1 MCAMQGRQRAE
12 ADRAP
17 SGGGAPAVAARA
29 HELPLVGR
37 ALQLET
43 LEREVALAR
52 TGQFRVVL
60 LRGGAGLGKTRLVA
74 EVLAR
79 HSGEATC
86 LSARSYRWGSA
97 ASFGPWVEA
106 LDRWLRDLDPERI
119 IDLCGPCLE
128 DLAGLL
134 STVRAATGTAVAPTD
149 RGRLLEGL
157 ATILRRLSAEGPV
170 LIALD
175 DAHLADSSTW
185 EALRFLG
192 RQLEQAPVAVLLT
205 ARPSPLDEH
214 PIALETLVRLEEDGH
229 LTRLGLAPLARAE
242 VTQLVH
248 EVLRADPT
256 VDSSFVTDPLVG
268 WLMDRS
274 LGHPLFVIGLL
285 RALLEEGAD
294 LTAPRLERL
303 PTGLR
308 DRVVLDLGGLDPDQ
322 RELLDLLAVADRRV
336 DLRDLA
342 AVVGRAPEEVGRVLD
357 GLARS
362 HLIVEHGDPTSLTY
376 EIAHPIIQE
385 TIYEAIGGSRRR
397 DLHRT
402 VARALLD
409 AGHLGAAAGHL
420 ARGAEAGDVEAVE
433 QLCRAMDEAE
443 SRGLYRESLAT
454 LEALVG
460 LLPEDDQRWSR
471 LLEVMNWQPEWVLS
485 HLAENDAPTAIVA
498 MRRID
503 GQLDGEATPA
513 ARATVQFHLAA
524 FLSFGAGR
532 LEEAEQASR
541 AAVELFTAA
550 GETERAL
557 LATNELAWLRGCAG
571 SLRGQAAIAA
581 EVLDEATRGDHPRAL
596 LQATTT
602 RAYALGFLGRFREA
616 DELFTRAVQLARGEG
631 NTYRCAWALSQHASV
646 LGLAGH
652 LEQATATAQAALAE
666 DAGAPDALALE
677 NLAQSHWLAGRLT
690 DALAILEEASVRRT
704 VRGSRRRAW
713 GAALAARL
721 HAEAAR
727 PERARAS
734 LEQATSTYQGRP
746 FLVWGFWEPWTAGLL
761 AWQEQGPEAALS
773 RYQAALEQ
781 VEAAQAL
788 PYELLVRVE
797 RAELAGEAMIDAHAA
812 SDIAR
817 LEQLAS
823 TLEGDAQRG
832 LAGAG
837 IAWGQLSLGEH
848 PAAADTAEDAVTTLE
863 RTGHELHRATALH
876 ALGRARQPADRAG
889 AVAALQAAAEGFDA
903 CGSLWRRHRVL
914 SELARLGSRGRRA
927 AAAVTGP
934 ASLTGR
940 EREVAAL
947 TVQGYTAAEVGTRL
961 FIGRRTVES
970 HLASCYAKLGVR
982 TKGELIRRAP
992 EFELDTRLRRP
1003 RAPG

>member
-1 MCAMQGRQRAE
+1 
-12 ADRAP
+12 
-17 SGGGAPAVAARA
+17 
-29 HELPLVGR
+29 
-37 ALQLET
+37 
-43 LEREVALAR
+43 
-52 TGQFRVVL
+52 
-60 LRGGAGLGKTRLVA
+60 
-74 EVLAR
+74 
-79 HSGEATC
+79 
-86 LSARSYRWGSA
+86 
-97 ASFGPWVEA
+97 
-106 LDRWLRDLDPERI
+106 
-119 IDLCGPCLE
+119 
-128 DLAGLL
+128 
-134 STVRAATGTAVAPTD
+134 
-149 RGRLLEGL
+149 
-157 ATILRRLSAEGPV
+157 
-170 LIALD
+170 
-175 DAHLADSSTW
+175 
-185 EALRFLG
+185 
-192 RQLEQAPVAVLLT
+192 
-205 ARPSPLDEH
+205 
-214 PIALETLVRLEEDGH
+214 VRLEEDGH

-460 LLPEDDQRWSR
+460 LLPEDDPRWSR

-503 GQLDGEATPA
+503 GQLDGEASPA

-581 EVLDEATRGDHPRAL
+581 EVLDEATRVTIPEPCCRRPRRGPTRSASSAGSARPTSCSPARCSWHAGGQHLPLRVGAVAARVRARARRAPRAGDRHR
-596 LQATTT
+596 TGRTGRGRRST
-602 RAYALGFLGRFREA
+602 RRPGP
-616 DELFTRAVQLARGEG
+616 GEP
-631 NTYRCAWALSQHASV
+631 RP
-646 LGLAGH
+646 
-652 LEQATATAQAALAE
+652 E
-666 DAGAPDALALE
+666 P
-677 NLAQSHWLAGRLT
+677 LAGR
-690 DALAILEEASVRRT
+690 APH
-704 VRGSRRRAW
+704 RRAGDPRGGLRPSN
-713 GAALAARL
+713 GARQPAARL
-721 HAEAAR
+721 GRGAR
-727 PERARAS
+727 GPPACRGRTAGRARAS

-773 RYQAALEQ
+773 SYQAALEQ

-797 RAELAGEAMIDAHAA
+797 RAELAGEAMIDAHAD

-832 LAGAG
+832 LAGVG

-848 PAAADTAEDAVTTLE
+848 LAAATTAEHAVATLE

-889 AVAALQAAAEGFDA
+889 AVAALQAAAEAFDA

-982 TKGELIRRAP
+982 TKGELIRRAS
-992 EFELDTRLRRP
+992 EFELDTELRRP